1 MKFFIDQH
9 GCAKNQTDGELIAG
23 FLMERGYEFTLNASE
38 ADFIIVNSCGFI
50 ESAKKESID
59 AIYDIK
65 KAYPAAKLVLTGCLA
80 ERYAN
85 QLIDQMPEL
94 DGVFGNG
101 NLSKIADFMDGI
113 KKERGAETFPQK
125 GVCGGAR
132 PVLFNFP
139 GSAFVKITEGC
150 SNHCS
155 FCAIPLIRGELRS
168 RNEEEILSEIKK
180 LVSDGVYEI
189 NLIGQDL
196 AAYGS
201 DTGTKLAGLLRK
213 ITAIPG
219 DFIVR
224 PLYIHPDHF
233 SDDIIEAIKEGKGR
247 LLPYFDIPFQSG
259 DDKIILAM
267 NRTGSFTE
275 YTALVK
281 KIRRELPDAVLRT
294 TFLTGFPGESDEAAE
309 NTARFLQEI
318 QPDWSG
324 CFPYSREEDTPAYSM
339 KGRVPAKTAKARA
352 AHLEELQAEITAS
365 HLQSYVGK
373 EVDVLVEEIIEAED
387 EGLAIGRA
395 WFQAPEVD
403 GSVVIRYDLEDAE
416 VCKNLLPGALARVKI
431 LATTGVDLDSRL
443 IKISRKNSEKSER
456 KFIF

>member
-23 FLMERGYEFTLNASE
+23 FLIKKGFELTLKADE
-38 ADFIIVNSCGFI
+38 ADFILVNSCGFI
-50 ESAKKESID
+50 QSAKKESID

-65 KAYPAAKLVLTGCLA
+65 KAYPDAKLILTGCLA

-85 QLIDQMPEL
+85 ELIDQMPEL

-101 NLSKIADFMDGI
+101 DLSKIGNFMD
-113 KKERGAETFPQK
+113 KVRKERRAEKYDQN
-125 GVCGGAR
+125 GVCGGER

-155 FCAIPLIRGELRS
+155 FCAIPLIRGEVRS
-168 RNEEEILSEIKK
+168 RPEVEILEEVKQLI
-180 LVSDGVYEI
+180 SDGVYEI

-196 AAYGS
+196 AVYGKEF
-201 DTGTKLAGLLRK
+201 GTSLAVLLKK
-213 ITAIPG
+213 IAAVKG

-233 SDDIIEAIKEGKGR
+233 TDDIIEAIKTSPK
-247 LLPYFDIPFQSG
+247 LLPYFDIPFQSA
-259 DDKIILAM
+259 DDNIIKAM
-267 NRTGSFTE
+267 NRTGSYE
-275 YTALVK
+275 QYKNLVK
-281 KIRRELPDAVLRT
+281 KIRRELPSAELRT
-294 TFLTGFPGESDEAAE
+294 TFLTGFPGETDEAAE
-309 NTARFLQEI
+309 NTVRFLQEV

-339 KGRVPAKTAKARA
+339 KGRVSAKIAQQRA
-352 AHLEELQAEITAS
+352 SRLEELQAAITAS
-365 HLQSYVGK
+365 RLDRFVGQ
-373 EVDVLVEEIIEAED
+373 ELSVLVEEIVSGEEG

-403 GSVVIRYDLEDAE
+403 GSVVIRYDLDDSQALNS
-416 VCKNLLPGALARVKI
+416 VIPGGVVTVKVLAN
-431 LATTGVDLDSRL
+431 TGVDLDARF
-443 IKISRKNSEKSER
+443 IKNYRKKNEKSER

>member
-23 FLMERGYEFTLNASE
+23 FLMERGYEFTLNADE
-38 ADFIIVNSCGFI
+38 ADFILVNSCGFI
-50 ESAKKESID
+50 QSAKKESID
-59 AIYDIK
+59 AVCNIK
-65 KAYPAAKLVLTGCLA
+65 QAYPKAKLVLTGCLA
-80 ERYAN
+80 ERYAG
-85 QLIDQMPEL
+85 QLIEQMPEL

-101 NLSKIADFMDGI
+101 DLSKIADFMDGI
-113 KKERGAETFPQK
+113 KKKRGAETFPQK

-132 PVLFNFP
+132 PVIFNFP

-155 FCAIPLIRGELRS
+155 FCAIPLIRGKLRS
-168 RNEEEILSEIKK
+168 RKETEILREIKQ
-180 LVSDGVYEI
+180 LVKDGVYEI

-196 AAYGS
+196 AAYGT
-201 DTGTKLAGLLRK
+201 DTKTSLAALLKK
-213 ITAIPG
+213 IAEIPG

-233 SDDIIEAIKEGKGR
+233 TDDIIEAIKAGSGR

-259 DDKIILAM
+259 DDGIILAM
-267 NRTGSFTE
+267 NRTGSFKE
-275 YTALVK
+275 YVALVK
-281 KIRRELPDAVLRT
+281 KIRRNLPGAVLRT
-294 TFLTGFPGESDEAAE
+294 TFLTGFPGESDEAAD
-309 NTARFLQEI
+309 NTARFLEEI

-324 CFPYSREEDTPAYSM
+324 CFPYSREEDTPAWSM

-352 AHLEELQAEITAS
+352 ARLEDLQTAITAD
-365 HLQSYVGK
+365 HLTRYVGK
-373 EVDVLVEEIIEAED
+373 ELEVLVEEIIDAEE

-403 GSVVIRYDLEDAE
+403 GSVVIRYDLDDSAA
-416 VCKNLLPGALARVKI
+416 VKDLKPGSVVTVKVLAS
-431 LATTGVDLDSRL
+431 TGVDLDSRL
-443 IKISRKNSEKSER
+443 VKISRKKKEKNER